1 MKSLV
6 RKIKKVLKA
15 INITN
20 IKSALRYIKN
30 NGL

>member
-20 IKSALRYIKN
+20 IKSVLRRDCQD
-30 NGL
+30 